1 MSTIVVFSI
10 AYFRQLTSKQCFSGI
25 LPPLSVLGHRLL
37 LVAIMQSLLQRRQ
50 DPQAFFCF
58 AELYRLRVRIH
69 HKAKTFGSNPECNE
83 NAVVVLFRPFS
94 ALYAGRIV
102 CWIVTVIVVAVYTV
116 ITVKDY
122 LPPPPKK
129 LYQWIQKRRVRKPV
143 VQLDPLESGPDLE
156 FNDTADGRSRRNG
169 DTRNQNRIKQQVS
182 YQVPSEG

>member
-1 MSTIVVFSI
+1 MLI
-10 AYFRQLTSKQCFSGI
+10 
-25 LPPLSVLGHRLL
+25 
-37 LVAIMQSLLQRRQ
+37 
-50 DPQAFFCF
+50 
-58 AELYRLRVRIH
+58 
-69 HKAKTFGSNPECNE
+69 KAKTFGSNPECNE

-156 FNDTADGRSRRNG
+156 FSDTADGRSRRNG

-182 YQVPSEG
+182 HQVPSEG